1 MVPIRQIRDELPPQD
16 ANPVPDREALERQ
29 NQELALSLSMA
40 RAALESATD
49 GILITDS
56 HKRVTG
62 YNQKF
67 VSMWDLPA
75 SVMALQDH
83 KKIALVAALQATDP

>member
-40 RAALESATD
+40 RAALDTPDAMFSW
-49 GILITDS
+49 
-56 HKRVTG
+56 
-62 YNQKF
+62 
-67 VSMWDLPA
+67 VSTTPLGVP
-75 SVMALQDH
+75 V
-83 KKIALVAALQATDP
+83 VPEV